1 MFRHIQIVEGQLP
14 VGVSDSAERK
24 QKVEDEV
31 RLAMAAPEMFN
42 ALYLCYRTLLP
53 TPKLRAYRH
62 SYLHLSSA
70 SHEMVAV
77 DAARQ
82 ALIAATGEEP

>member
-14 VGVSDSAERK
+14 VGVPDSAERK

-31 RLAMAAPEMFN
+31 RLAMAAPEMFT
-42 ALYLCYRTLLP
+42 ALYLCYRA
-53 TPKLRAYRH
+53 LRR
-62 SYLHLSSA
+62 SA
-70 SHEMVAV
+70 SYEKVAL
-77 DAARQ
+77 DATRQ

>member
-14 VGVSDSAERK
+14 VGVSDNAERK

-31 RLAMAAPEMFN
+31 RLALAAPELFN
-42 ALYLCYRTLLP
+42 ALYLCHRALL
-53 TPKLRAYRH
+53 R
-62 SYLHLSSA
+62 SA